1 MDNQNKKI
9 CCKEERVWKKNIVEG
24 HSTATN
30 LIFVHDTFGH
40 CDDRRC
46 RFIYHFDG
54 ISYFIEFVAHISV
67 VLMNYAVHLFN
78 LCLYG
83 SCFNLKLKIKF
94 FYSCGFKKVT
104 IFLCQPFLFF
114 FFFHHFFNFYD
125 RGKKNR

>member
-1 MDNQNKKI
+1 M
-9 CCKEERVWKKNIVEG
+9 EG

-83 SCFNLKLKIKF
+83 SCFIKKF
-94 FYSCGFKKVT
+94 QCEAENKVFLLLWIQKSDNIFMST
-104 IFLCQPFLFF
+104 VFIFLLLS
-114 FFFHHFFNFYD
+114 
-125 RGKKNR
+125 